1 MIWPDLVELASRNL
15 RNSRLRNGLT
25 AAGIGVGIASLV
37 AMLSLGVGLQEL
49 AENRLSRSGLF
60 NTVMVSEWR
69 SVEQMRREGQQSGAP
84 TDRAT
89 MPDFTQVA
97 APPVLN
103 DAAREAIR
111 RLPGVAEVEPE
122 IRFVAEIQQGEKSLI
137 AQMGGLPASARADE
151 AFDTLKGKFFSSETA
166 AEAVVRI
173 EFAREWDAAN
183 PQSVIGQD
191 VLLRYAERENLR
203 ADPAEEVSSHG
214 QNAPAVDTSDD
225 EEQSGSIL
233 SGDDTDE
240 ANYGFTVVRKERPL
254 RIVGLIQTQP
264 YGGMREIS
272 RARVFIPLKLAEQLN
287 VMQGSDLRGS
297 LAGAGR
303 TYSSLMT
310 SVDSPAH
317 VGDVQDA
324 VRKMGFRTFSIL
336 NASQSLRRFFAILD
350 LFLGIFGS
358 MALAVASL
366 GIVNTLVMAV
376 LERRREIGIMKA
388 LGASDGDVKRLFFAE
403 AGTLGLFGGL
413 FGVAFGWAMSR
424 GINFATEYYLRQRQ
438 LPPET
443 VSSVPPWLI
452 GAGIVFAIVV
462 SLLAGLYP
470 ASRAA
475 KLDPVQ
481 AIRYE

>member
-1 MIWPDLVELASRNL
+1 MKLPDLIDLAARNL

-49 AENRLSRSGLF
+49 AGSRLSRSGLF

-69 SVEQMRREGQQSGAP
+69 SVEQMRRDGQQGQAGALGGGSAP
-84 TDRAT
+84 SF
-89 MPDFTQVA
+89 PDFA
-97 APPVLN
+97 SPPVLD
-103 DAAREAIR
+103 DAARQEIM
-111 RLPGVAEVEPE
+111 RLPGVMEVEPE
-122 IRFVAEIQQGEKSLI
+122 IRFVGEIQQGDKALI
-137 AQMGGLPASARADE
+137 AQLGGLPASAREDE
-151 AFDTLKGKFFSSETA
+151 AFDTLKGTFFSGLQA
-166 AEAVVRI
+166 GEAIVRI

-183 PQSVIGQD
+183 PQSILGQEI
-191 VLLRYAERENLR
+191 VLRYAERESLAPDNSNNS
-203 ADPAEEVSSHG
+203 ADNADGFANSPASDSALGGEEPAEDSS
-214 QNAPAVDTSDD
+214 
-225 EEQSGSIL
+225 
-233 SGDDTDE
+233 
-240 ANYGFTVVRKERPL
+240 YGFTVVRKEQPL
-254 RIVGLIQTQP
+254 RVVGILETQP
-264 YGGMREIS
+264 YGGMRELS
-272 RARVFIPLKLAEQLN
+272 RARVFIPLGLAEKMNLLQ
-287 VMQGSDLRGS
+287 SADLRGS
-297 LAGAGR
+297 VTTGGGRR

-310 SVDSPAH
+310 QVNSPAR
-317 VGDVQDA
+317 VSEVQDA

-336 NASQSLRRFFAILD
+336 NASQSLARFFAILD

-388 LGASDGDVKRLFFAE
+388 LGASDGDIKKLFFAE

-413 FGVAFGWAMSR
+413 FGVAFGWAMSK
-424 GINFATEYYLRQRQ
+424 GINMATEYYLRQRQ

-452 GAGIVFAIVV
+452 GLGIGFAIIV
-462 SLLAGLYP
+462 SLIAGLYP